1 VDYPKTAR
9 LGRQGWAV
17 STAAPDIT
25 ATEAAIL
32 GLLGAGELSGY
43 DLAKSVE
50 KGVGMFWAPARSGIY
65 AVLPRLVDKGYAT
78 RRVVAQKRRPDKQ
91 LYRIT
96 KEGRAA
102 LRRWIESGPPEPD
115 PAHNP
120 FLLRVYFGAET
131 EPGVVAEHVE
141 TRRAEALERIALHHK
156 LEAEMDGPDAALRD
170 RYRRIV
176 LDWGLEYYEAVVRW
190 ADATLRELRKLER
203 DRQRPPAARTAVRR
217 GRAP

>member
-1 VDYPKTAR
+1 LSVDNPKAAGRGSQDRKAGTA
-9 LGRQGWAV
+9 GDG
-17 STAAPDIT
+17 IT

-32 GLLGAGELSGY
+32 GLLGAGEGSGY
-43 DLAKSVE
+43 DLAKMVE
-50 KGVGMFWAPARSGIY
+50 TGVGMFWSPARSGIY

-78 RRVVAQKRRPDKQ
+78 RRIVFQKRWPDKH

-96 KEGRAA
+96 KKGRAA

-131 EPGVVAEHVE
+131 DPGVVAGHVE
-141 TRRAEALERIALHHK
+141 TRRAEALERIALHHE
-156 LEAEMDGPDAALRD
+156 LEAEMDAHRPELSD

-176 LDWGLEYYEAVVRW
+176 LDWGIEYYEAVVRW
-190 ADATLRELRKLER
+190 ADTALRELRRLETKIER
-203 DRQRPPAARTAVRR
+203 DR
-217 GRAP
+217 

>member
-1 VDYPKTAR
+1 VDYPRTLR
-9 LGRQGWAV
+9 PGSQGGSAG
-17 STAAPDIT
+17 SGIT

-32 GLLGAGELSGY
+32 GLLGGGPLSGY
-43 DLAKSVE
+43 DLAKRIE
-50 KGVGMFWAPARSGIY
+50 TGVGMFWSPARSGIY
-65 AVLPRLVDKGYAT
+65 AVLPRLVEKGYAT
-78 RRVVAQKRRPDKQ
+78 RRVVAQKRRPDKH
-91 LYRIT
+91 LYKIT

-131 EPGVVAEHVE
+131 DPAVVAAHVAA
-141 TRRAEALERIALHHK
+141 RRDEALGKIALLHELAK
-156 LEAEMDGPDAALRD
+156 SLEPDKPDQRD

-190 ADATLRELRKLER
+190 ADATLRELEEIS
-203 DRQRPPAARTAVRR
+203 
-217 GRAP
+217 